1 MGNDRWKII
10 TMAKFLPKLSLLQA
24 SSVLIFFTFT
34 ALLYIHNVTHDIYSG
49 DIGDLVTAA
58 YVHGVA
64 HPPGYPLFTFLG
76 FLFTKLPLAVPVV
89 TKVAYLSVVASLFGI
104 FLFFSFSFRA
114 TKSVF
119 VALLTSAT
127 LAFSHLYWI
136 HAELPEVFA
145 LNNLI
150 VIAILI
156 AGILFYQTKKIY
168 YFYLLGL
175 LAGLSLTHHH
185 TIFFV
190 LPGMLLLIARHT
202 KYIFSNRRFVI
213 FGLLSF
219 AAGLLPYIYVPIAA
233 STNPIV
239 NWDHAT
245 TLNNFLHLVLRKDYG
260 FAPPVTGAVPE
271 VIKTI
276 FVRDYIKTL
285 MDNYS
290 YQMTFVALL
299 GMIQLVRK
307 DKWLGASLIFT
318 FIFSGPVFI
327 FYAAPTISTTAAWGI
342 IERMY
347 TFSTTLFAFFFPF
360 GLLFIK
366 EFFERR
372 FPKKIYG
379 RAILFYFWIIPI
391 FMLIYNFPKTDL
403 STTKIG
409 NNLAMDIMT
418 QVPKNALLFSDG
430 DTTTFNMWYMH
441 YVLGKRSDIG
451 LINPA
456 GVGGSNFLDGIVT
469 EYKSKHPDT
478 KLNEVLDKALREE
491 RMKRALYGTFQFPYQ
506 PANTTKVPYG
516 LVFELVNNDQIPN
529 KATYVASVEAGL
541 KRYHIVRRETLSLAD
556 SNLITSEIPLIY
568 SNALVRIGDFM
579 TSQYKDYDLAEHY
592 YRRGLWIDP
601 ENPAGYAGLALS
613 QFKARKD
620 CKSAISNM
628 QEAIRIYRVWK
639 AYHLQLYLLYDAC
652 GTDKKTVDAFKKQ
665 YRADF
670 KSDVEKDLESANV
683 ISP

>member
-1 MGNDRWKII
+1 MRKVIQQ
-10 TMAKFLPKLSLLQA
+10 LSFTQQI
-24 SSVLIFFTFT
+24 SILIFFIFT

-76 FLFTKLPLAVPVV
+76 YLFTKLPLVVPVV
-89 TKVAYLSVVASLFGI
+89 TKVAYLSVVTSFLGLI
-104 FLFFSFSFRA
+104 LFFSFSYRA
-114 TKSVF
+114 TKSIF
-119 VALLTSAT
+119 IGLLSTAT

-136 HAELPEVFA
+136 HAEIPEVFA

-150 VIAILI
+150 VIAIVI
-156 AGILFYQTKKIY
+156 TGILFYQTKNIR
-168 YFYLLGL
+168 YFYLLGF

-190 LPGMLLLIARHT
+190 LPGMLVLIAKHT
-202 KYIFSNRRFVI
+202 KVIFSKLRYVLIGFA
-213 FGLLSF
+213 SF
-219 AAGLLPYIYVPIAA
+219 AAGLLPYLYVPIAA

-276 FVRDYIKTL
+276 FAKDYIKTL
-285 MDNYS
+285 VDNYS

-299 GMIQLVRK
+299 GMIQLLRK
-307 DKWLGASLIFT
+307 DRWLGASLIFT

-327 FYAAPTISTTAAWGI
+327 FYAAPTISTAAAWGI

-347 TFSTTLFAFFFPF
+347 TFSITIFAFFFPF

-366 EFFERR
+366 EFFAKR

-379 RAILFYFWIIPI
+379 QALLFYFWIIPI
-391 FMLIYNFPKTDL
+391 FMLVYNFPKTDL

-441 YVLGKRSDIG
+441 YVLGYRPDIG

-456 GVGGSNFLDGIVT
+456 GVGGSNILDGIVT
-469 EYKSKHPDT
+469 EYKVRNPDA
-478 KLNEVLDKALREE
+478 KLSEVLDKALEFE
-491 RMKRALYGTFQFPYQ
+491 RTKRPVYGTFQFPYQ
-506 PANTTKVPYG
+506 PPNTTKVPYG
-516 LVFELVNNDQIPN
+516 LVFALVNNDQIPD
-529 KATYVASVEAGL
+529 KESYIASVEAGL
-541 KRYHIVRRETLSLAD
+541 KKYHIQRRETLSLAN

-613 QFKARKD
+613 QFKARKE
-620 CKSAISNM
+620 CKNAISNM
-628 QEAIRIYRVWK
+628 KEAINIYRVWK

-652 GTDKKTVDAFKKQ
+652 DTDKKTVDAFKRQ

-670 KSDVEKDLESANV
+670 KSDVEKDLQSANV
-683 ISP
+683 ISPQ